1 MIYRFRII
9 LDNDTDEDIFRDL
22 EIRETDTLEDLH
34 NIITQSFGFDGTEM
48 ASFYISN
55 DTWDQGEEISLFDL
69 SEDAS
74 ARLMNETSLDSVVH
88 EVQTKLI
95 YIYDFLSLWTF
106 YVELAEIVDETEGN
120 DYPNLMFVQGQV
132 PDTAPEKLFE
142 ADHGELN
149 FEIIKD
155 EPILGFYLNEVFK
168 IMNMSRMTYIN
179 QDFHTIYKSIYYL
192 EKHNFII
199 SLMV

>member
-1 MIYRFRII
+1 
-9 LDNDTDEDIFRDL
+9 
-22 EIRETDTLEDLH
+22 
-34 NIITQSFGFDGTEM
+34 M

-142 ADHGELN
+142 ADEDEDYN
-149 FEIIKD
+149 EFEDGID
-155 EPILGFYLNEVFK
+155 VDDYEDLDFNE
-168 IMNMSRMTYIN
+168 NWN
-179 QDFHTIYKSIYYL
+179 
-192 EKHNFII
+192 
-199 SLMV
+199 